1 MTWVYIALYVVFAVV
16 GSTLLKAG
24 ASAEELFT
32 VPLINLPVSLITLF
46 GILSYGVSF
55 ILYTVLLSRL
65 ELSFLSPVTVGLVYI
80 LLMLTAVF
88 FFHEPMTASKIS
100 GSLLVLVGVLLMII
114 K

>member
-55 ILYTVLLSRL
+55 VLYTVLLSRL
-65 ELSFLSPVTVGLVYI
+65 ELSFVSPVTVGLYPLDVNRR
-80 LLMLTAVF
+80 LLL
-88 FFHEPMTASKIS
+88 P
-100 GSLLVLVGVLLMII
+100 
-114 K
+114 